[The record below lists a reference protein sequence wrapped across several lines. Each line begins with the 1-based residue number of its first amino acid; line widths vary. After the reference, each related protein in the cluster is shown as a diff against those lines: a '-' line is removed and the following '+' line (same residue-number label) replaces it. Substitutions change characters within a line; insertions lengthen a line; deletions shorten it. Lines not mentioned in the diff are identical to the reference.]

1 MTMIVP
7 GDDIKIVSH
16 IRLATFFMYMGGYGR
31 TIDTVCCMLEVVA
44 LIEAQVGG
52 MSRGCLNA
60 FGWLKISTTLYVRTV
75 QLFTIQ
81 YTTFV
86 SSSDQHLFYLV
97 KYHQKEKF
105 KIFKWSGFG
114 GFSIAKSEGK

>member
-16 IRLATFFMYMGGYGR
+16 IILATFSCTWVGIGEQWTLYVGCR
-31 TIDTVCCMLEVVA
+31 STNRS
-44 LIEAQVGG
+44 QVGG

-60 FGWLKISTTLYVRTV
+60 CGWLKISTTLYVRTV

-81 YTTFV
+81 YTTLV
-86 SSSDQHLFYLV
+86 SSSDQHLLYLG
-97 KYHQKEKF
+97 KYHKKEKF
-105 KIFKWSGFG
+105 KKFK
-114 GFSIAKSEGK
+114 